1 MPSVR
6 SSLRERLQRGETIAA
21 PGAYD
26 PLSARVV
33 QALGF
38 PAVYTGGYMTGAH
51 TSITEPLLTLT
62 EQVEVAQK
70 VAHAVDLPVITDAGA
85 GYGDPLH
92 VMRCV
97 REFEAAGIAGI
108 HIEDQVY
115 PKRASYHRG
124 LEHIVPMQEFV
135 ERMTYALKARRD
147 PDFLI
152 IGRTDA
158 FSAVEGSREELV
170 RRGLTLKELGVD
182 EALRSV
188 PTLREALVDFGLVT
202 KKTLD
207 VNFINPF
214 LTATMRVLQ
223 VQASVDA
230 KAGKIS
236 KKEDVSR
243 FLGDISGV
251 IGLVS
256 ETFSGAVVISF
267 PEKTFLKIM
276 GTMLGSEYQ
285 SITKEIEDGA
295 AELTN
300 MVFGQAKITLNE
312 KGAWL
317 FICARDIF
325 SESITQVTGKPFVRD
340 LVLILN
346 TKQECLG
353 IGSVEQ
359 KLQARGLVIKNLF
372 DIGWFVRKKARPIR
386 IE

>member
-6 SSLRERLQRGETIAA
+6 RTLRARLQRGETIVA

-70 VAHAVDLPVITDAGA
+70 VARAVDLPVLTDAGA

-97 REFEAAGIAGI
+97 REFEAAEIAGI

-124 LEHIVPMQEFV
+124 LEHIVPMQDFV

-158 FSAVEGSREELV
+158 FSAVEGSRDELV
-170 RRGLTLKELGVD
+170 QRGLTLKELGVD
-182 EALRSV
+182 AVMPRGVRARDDLAFFRKAV
-188 PTLREALVDFGLVT
+188 PDVPLLV
-202 KKTLD
+202 
-207 VNFINPF
+207 I
-214 LTATMRVLQ
+214 
-223 VQASVDA
+223 
-230 KAGKIS
+230 AGA
-236 KKEDVSR
+236 D
-243 FLGDISGV
+243 DIS
-251 IGLVS
+251 IQEYAGLGYQIIIYATTPAIVAAHALM
-256 ETFSGAVVISF
+256 ETYQHLHDTGLLNLNAQQVADLRRRVEELISL
-267 PEKTFLKIM
+267 PEYY
-276 GTMLGSEYQ
+276 EV
-285 SITKEIEDGA
+285 EA
-295 AELTN
+295 AT
-300 MVFGQAKITLNE
+300 TE
-312 KGAWL
+312 KGSTAP
-317 FICARDIF
+317 AGP
-325 SESITQVTGKPFVRD
+325 QV
-340 LVLILN
+340 
-346 TKQECLG
+346 
-353 IGSVEQ
+353 
-359 KLQARGLVIKNLF
+359 
-372 DIGWFVRKKARPIR
+372 
-386 IE
+386 